1 VTYVFGTCSEKS
13 LQILAKQGLLEG
25 VKTCKL
31 DFCEH
36 CVKEKQTRMKFGTAI
51 HDTKGI
57 LDYVHSDVW
66 GPSKTASM
74 GGKHYYVTFVDDYSR
89 RVWVYALK
97 KKDEVLG
104 CFLNWKNMVETQTG
118 RRIKR
123 LRTDNGGEY
132 RNDPFDKVCQDE
144 GIVRHFTVRDTP
156 QQNGVAER
164 MNRTLLEKVRCMLS
178 NAGLGRQ
185 FWAEAVTYASHLI
198 NRLPST
204 AICGKTPFE
213 VWSGKPAND
222 YNSLHIF
229 GSTVYYHVKES
240 KLDPRAKK
248 ALFMGITSGIKG
260 YRLWCP
266 ESKKIIFSR
275 NVTFDEF
282 AMLKKVT
289 DEIVQQLDD
298 DTQQMENTPK
308 KVEFE
313 RRIDPAMN
321 IKSGGDTP
329 AAEESS
335 DEEEVPTQEPPQQ
348 QESIA
353 TGRPRREIRKPA
365 RFIDMVAYA
374 SPIVNDDVPT
384 TYNEAVQS
392 SENEKWRKAMNE
404 EMQSLQKNVTWR
416 LASLPKGKKA
426 IGCKWVYAKKDGF
439 PDKND
444 VRYKARLVA
453 KGYAQMEGIDYNEV
467 FSPVVKHSSIRI
479 MLALVAQLN
488 LELVQM
494 DVKTAFL
501 HGDLEEEIYMTQPE
515 GFRVAGKE
523 NWVCKLNKSL
533 YGLKQSPRQWYKRFD
548 KFMLGQ
554 KYTKSKYDHCV
565 YLCKLQD
572 ASFIYLLLY
581 VDDMLI
587 ASKNSGEIE
596 KLKA

>member
-1 VTYVFGTCSEKS
+1 MSLSEVCAALYNYELRRKDKKEATHGATKALIVRDCSQNQKKGRRGRSSSKPRPNKDECAFCREKGHWKKDCPKLKAKGKSDKGKAVSNVAKVDDDNSDLSLVLTSSTSYSGAWLLDSGCSHHMCPNRDWFFDFQELDRGVVYTANDTPCETTGVGTIHLRNHDGSTRILTDVRYVPSLTQNLISVGTLESKGLKVTAENGVMKVISGALVLMKGIRKKNNLYYYQGNAVIGRTATVASDDNRDTEVTKLWHMRLGHAGVKS

-36 CVKEKQTRMKFGTAI
+36 CVKGKQTRMKFGTAI

-89 RVWVYALK
+89 RVWVYSLK

-132 RNDPFDKVCQDE
+132 RNDPFDKICQDE

-298 DTQQMENTPK
+298 APQQVENTPK
-308 KVEFE
+308 QVEFE
-313 RRIDPAMN
+313 RIIDPTIN
-321 IKSGGDTP
+321 IKSSGDTP
-329 AAEESS
+329 AAKESS

-348 QESIA
+348 
-353 TGRPRREIRKPA
+353 
-365 RFIDMVAYA
+365 
-374 SPIVNDDVPT
+374 
-384 TYNEAVQS
+384 
-392 SENEKWRKAMNE
+392 
-404 EMQSLQKNVTWR
+404 
-416 LASLPKGKKA
+416 
-426 IGCKWVYAKKDGF
+426 
-439 PDKND
+439 
-444 VRYKARLVA
+444 
-453 KGYAQMEGIDYNEV
+453 
-467 FSPVVKHSSIRI
+467 
-479 MLALVAQLN
+479 
-488 LELVQM
+488 
-494 DVKTAFL
+494 
-501 HGDLEEEIYMTQPE
+501 
-515 GFRVAGKE
+515 
-523 NWVCKLNKSL
+523 
-533 YGLKQSPRQWYKRFD
+533 
-548 KFMLGQ
+548 
-554 KYTKSKYDHCV
+554 
-565 YLCKLQD
+565 
-572 ASFIYLLLY
+572 
-581 VDDMLI
+581 
-587 ASKNSGEIE
+587 
-596 KLKA
+596 